1 MKWEIFKNIILI
13 ILVFMLLFILSDDP
27 KFNEFIEK
35 RKINIFILLI
45 LIYFVYADF
54 PLILIVIGLVIFIG
68 LNPSF
73 YKKYI
78 LENKILKKYNI
89 QEYFENHEDQN
100 KTIYENSYDIKP
112 YSNDKLLSME
122 SLENKIEENNEIDTS
137 KKEIIENNE
146 IKEEKMP
153 FKKNVQDLRE
163 QFESI
168 IDGFKTSD

>member
-1 MKWEIFKNIILI
+1 MEH
-13 ILVFMLLFILSDDP
+13 LFIQIQL
-27 KFNEFIEK
+27 K
-35 RKINIFILLI
+35 
-45 LIYFVYADF
+45 
-54 PLILIVIGLVIFIG
+54 
-68 LNPSF
+68 
-73 YKKYI
+73 YK

-122 SLENKIEENNEIDTS
+122 SLENKIEENKEIDTS
-137 KKEIIENNE
+137 KKKIIENNE

>member
-122 SLENKIEENNEIDTS
+122 SLENKIEENKEIDTS
-137 KKEIIENNE
+137 KKKIIENNE